1 MSSLICDL
9 TDTLIPEKS
18 GSSTLVQGVAI
29 SLEMDGDHDEVFG
42 NIGVLLP
49 LPQNGKIIRSQA
61 HKALAGEFR
70 KRLDMYYSDEEFWI
84 NGYTAVSNLEVDE
97 TTMDESS

>member
-1 MSSLICDL
+1 MSLITCDL

-18 GSSTLVQGVAI
+18 GSSKLVFAVSI
-29 SLEMDGDHDEVFG
+29 SLEIEDEQDEAFR
-42 NIGVLLP
+42 NINVLLP

-61 HKALAGEFR
+61 HKALASEFR

-84 NGYTAVSNLEVDE
+84 NGYTAVSNLEVEE
-97 TTMDESS
+97 TTKDDIS